1 MLSDE
6 APRTRPPNT
15 VITQALSVKKKN
27 NKKNLPLTSIGL
39 TGVEGKGCRYSGC
52 KMCPDRAV
60 SIFKTLMGSRLACR
74 SGSDGGA
81 EWRNGLLMLAELLFR
96 ELLLSQATRM
106 SLFFRADAEGDVLMS
121 QLSGNGTAMLSS
133 DSLRKSKQNNKPKKK
148 KKKKRRASLSGVE
161 GKEEQKKRRIVK
173 RLNNKVILVGK
184 GARRGGWRE
193 RLCEVIADPRLRLA
207 P

>member
-1 MLSDE
+1 ML
-6 APRTRPPNT
+6 
-15 VITQALSVKKKN
+15 KKT

-96 ELLLSQATRM
+96 ELLLSQATRI

-148 KKKKRRASLSGVE
+148 KRKSVEPLFRVWREKKNK
-161 GKEEQKKRRIVK
+161 KKRRIVK

>member
-15 VITQALSVKKKN
+15 VITQALSVKKKT

-96 ELLLSQATRM
+96 ELLLSQATRI

-148 KKKKRRASLSGVE
+148 RRKSVEPLFRVWREKKNK
-161 GKEEQKKRRIVK
+161 KKRRIVK

>member
-15 VITQALSVKKKN
+15 VITQALSVKKKT

-81 EWRNGLLMLAELLFR
+81 EWRNGLLTLAELLFR

>member
-15 VITQALSVKKKN
+15 VITQALSVKKKT

-81 EWRNGLLMLAELLFR
+81 EWRNGLLTLAELLFR

-148 KKKKRRASLSGVE
+148 KRKSVEPLFRA
-161 GKEEQKKRRIVK
+161 
-173 RLNNKVILVGK
+173 
-184 GARRGGWRE
+184 WRE
-193 RLCEVIADPRLRLA
+193 KKNKKNEES
-207 P
+207 

>member
-15 VITQALSVKKKN
+15 VITQALSVKKKT

-96 ELLLSQATRM
+96 ELLLSQATRI

>member
-15 VITQALSVKKKN
+15 VITQALSVKKKT

-148 KKKKRRASLSGVE
+148 KRKSVEPLFRVWREKKNK
-161 GKEEQKKRRIVK
+161 KKRRIVK
-173 RLNNKVILVGK
+173 RLNYKVILVGK

>member
-1 MLSDE
+1 
-6 APRTRPPNT
+6 
-15 VITQALSVKKKN
+15 
-27 NKKNLPLTSIGL
+27 
-39 TGVEGKGCRYSGC
+39 
-52 KMCPDRAV
+52 MCPDRAV

-96 ELLLSQATRM
+96 ELLLSQATRI

-148 KKKKRRASLSGVE
+148 RRKSVEPLFRVWREKKNK
-161 GKEEQKKRRIVK
+161 KKRRIVK
-173 RLNNKVILVGK
+173 RLNYKVILVGK

>member
-1 MLSDE
+1 
-6 APRTRPPNT
+6 
-15 VITQALSVKKKN
+15 
-27 NKKNLPLTSIGL
+27 
-39 TGVEGKGCRYSGC
+39 
-52 KMCPDRAV
+52 MCPDRAV

-173 RLNNKVILVGK
+173 RLNNKVILIGK

>member
-1 MLSDE
+1 ML
-6 APRTRPPNT
+6 
-15 VITQALSVKKKN
+15 KKN

-96 ELLLSQATRM
+96 ELLLSQATRI

-148 KKKKRRASLSGVE
+148 KRKSVE
-161 GKEEQKKRRIVK
+161 PLFRV
-173 RLNNKVILVGK
+173 
-184 GARRGGWRE
+184 WRE
-193 RLCEVIADPRLRLA
+193 KKNKKNEES
-207 P
+207 

>member
-1 MLSDE
+1 ML
-6 APRTRPPNT
+6 
-15 VITQALSVKKKN
+15 KKN

-96 ELLLSQATRM
+96 ELLLSQATRI

-148 KKKKRRASLSGVE
+148 RRKSVEPLFRVWREKKNK
-161 GKEEQKKRRIVK
+161 KKRRIVK

>member
-15 VITQALSVKKKN
+15 VITQALSVKKKT

-148 KKKKRRASLSGVE
+148 KKEASSLSFGCGGKRRTKKTKNRKTVE
-161 GKEEQKKRRIVK
+161 
-173 RLNNKVILVGK
+173 
-184 GARRGGWRE
+184 
-193 RLCEVIADPRLRLA
+193 
-207 P
+207 

>member
-15 VITQALSVKKKN
+15 VITQALSVKKKT

>member
-15 VITQALSVKKKN
+15 VITQALSVKKKT

-96 ELLLSQATRM
+96 ELLLSQATRI

-148 KKKKRRASLSGVE
+148 KRKSVEPLFRA
-161 GKEEQKKRRIVK
+161 
-173 RLNNKVILVGK
+173 
-184 GARRGGWRE
+184 WRE
-193 RLCEVIADPRLRLA
+193 KKNKKNEES
-207 P
+207 

>member
-15 VITQALSVKKKN
+15 VITQALSVKKKT

-96 ELLLSQATRM
+96 ELLLSQATRI

-173 RLNNKVILVGK
+173 RLDNKVILVGK

>member
-15 VITQALSVKKKN
+15 VITQALSVKKKT

-96 ELLLSQATRM
+96 ELLLSQATRI

-133 DSLRKSKQNNKPKKK
+133 DSLRKSKQNNKT
-148 KKKKRRASLSGVE
+148 KKKKRKSVEPLFRA
-161 GKEEQKKRRIVK
+161 
-173 RLNNKVILVGK
+173 
-184 GARRGGWRE
+184 WRE
-193 RLCEVIADPRLRLA
+193 KKNKKNEES
-207 P
+207 

>member
-15 VITQALSVKKKN
+15 VITQALSVKKKT

-148 KKKKRRASLSGVE
+148 KRKSVEPLFRA
-161 GKEEQKKRRIVK
+161 
-173 RLNNKVILVGK
+173 
-184 GARRGGWRE
+184 WRE
-193 RLCEVIADPRLRLA
+193 KKNKKNEES
-207 P
+207 

>member
-1 MLSDE
+1 
-6 APRTRPPNT
+6 
-15 VITQALSVKKKN
+15 
-27 NKKNLPLTSIGL
+27 
-39 TGVEGKGCRYSGC
+39 
-52 KMCPDRAV
+52 MCPDRAV

-148 KKKKRRASLSGVE
+148 KRKSVEPLFRA
-161 GKEEQKKRRIVK
+161 
-173 RLNNKVILVGK
+173 
-184 GARRGGWRE
+184 WRE
-193 RLCEVIADPRLRLA
+193 KQNKKNEES
-207 P
+207 